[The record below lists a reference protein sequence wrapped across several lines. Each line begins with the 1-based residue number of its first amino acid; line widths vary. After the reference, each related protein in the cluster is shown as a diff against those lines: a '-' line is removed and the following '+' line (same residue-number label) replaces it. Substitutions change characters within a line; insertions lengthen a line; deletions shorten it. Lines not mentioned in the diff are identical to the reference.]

1 MNEMRQVS
9 VEITRNLK
17 NIQHIMKNRLH
28 NHFKS
33 MELTAPQGMLVFM
46 VSHHGQL
53 KITEISEKMGL
64 SNSTVS
70 GIVDRLESQGYVER
84 LRSKEDRRVVYV
96 TTTPKM
102 KEQVMFHEN
111 MLESIME
118 EALKQASEAELQQI
132 VSGLELLNEILMKTH
147 KGEIN
152 PC

>member
-1 MNEMRQVS
+1 
-9 VEITRNLK
+9 
-17 NIQHIMKNRLH
+17 
-28 NHFKS
+28 
-33 MELTAPQGMLVFM
+33 
-46 VSHHGQL
+46 
-53 KITEISEKMGL
+53 MGL